1 MGLNFCAILAFDD
14 KIVKLFFSL
23 FLVVGFYIVT
33 VVPGLV
39 ASGMSGFHI
48 MHESMQTPTHPH
60 PGTRWGFDK
69 SLVQILTNPPHPG
82 DAVCLQKS
90 SNAPTT
96 WGFPFGSR
104 RSWLARKTEILKPY
118 SVISTTLLV
127 AVTERAPKLQL

>member
-48 MHESMQTPTHPH
+48 MHESMQTPTPTPGQGGDLTKASFKYLLIPH
-60 PGTRWGFDK
+60 TLGTPSAYKSPQMLPPPGAF
-69 SLVQILTNPPHPG
+69 
-82 DAVCLQKS
+82 
-90 SNAPTT
+90 
-96 WGFPFGSR
+96 
-104 RSWLARKTEILKPY
+104 
-118 SVISTTLLV
+118 LLDPV
-127 AVTERAPKLQL
+127 GLG